1 MCVCVHHSHRAWLNG
16 LFYYPIQE
24 CIFNACLTLTNFMF
38 TEKYSNKMLLL
49 AVNTNVTLL
58 NVQHFFAFKVDCG
71 IHPQNAI
78 LFQQQ
83 LQYFKP

>member
-1 MCVCVHHSHRAWLNG
+1 
-16 LFYYPIQE
+16 
-24 CIFNACLTLTNFMF
+24 
-38 TEKYSNKMLLL
+38 MLLL

-58 NVQHFFAFKVDCG
+58 NVQHFFAFNVECG

-83 LQYFKP
+83 IQYFKP